1 MDKFNWIKSY
11 LLDIIFTQHFSS
23 ANSLNLVFVVVQII
37 VLIIGILFKEF
48 IKISALI
55 SYMCL
60 IFIFLNIYIHDKAW
74 KKAKNNLDKIFYE
87 KEN

>member
-1 MDKFNWIKSY
+1 MDDFNWIKSY
-11 LLDIIFTQHFSS
+11 LLDIIFKQHISS
-23 ANSLNLVFVVVQII
+23 KYSLNLVFIVAQII

-48 IKISALI
+48 IKISTI
-55 SYMCL
+55 INFMCL
-60 IFIFLNIYIHDKAW
+60 IFIFFNNYIHNKAW

>member
-1 MDKFNWIKSY
+1 MDKFNWIKIH
-11 LLDIIFTQHFSS
+11 LLNIIFNQHFSS

-55 SYMCL
+55 SFMC
-60 IFIFLNIYIHDKAW
+60 FIFMFFNFYIHDKAW
-74 KKAKNNLDKIFYE
+74 KKAKNNLDKIFE
-87 KEN
+87 EEE